1 MTSSVPRGSR
11 RRRPILVP
19 AVVLLAAASLGAVAA
34 LGGLREAPP
43 EKPPRRAAGQEID
56 QDVFRTKIEDAVVH
70 DVAFDADDPSA
81 PKHTVLDLSLK
92 IYNNAEVSVPLAYLE
107 NSLLRVV
114 SRDGEKLMVPGSMP
128 GAGDTW
134 LYDTT
139 VPGDGAPSRLLPPKR
154 TSSVVLRLRKQS
166 SSETEPGADQYPDLL
181 DIDVGRYENHEDH
194 LTGHRTAQLV
204 RGDDDKPEIVAQ
216 VTLPVRRAA

>member
-11 RRRPILVP
+11 RRRPVLVP
-19 AVVLLAAASLGAVAA
+19 AAVLLAAASIGAVAA

-43 EKPPRRAAGQEID
+43 EKPPQRRAGQEID
-56 QDVFRTKIEDAVVH
+56 QDVFRTKIEDALVH
-70 DVAFDADDPSA
+70 QVTFDGDDPSA
-81 PKHTVLDLSLK
+81 PRHTVLDLSLR
-92 IYNNAEVSVPLAYLE
+92 IYNDAEVSVPLAYLE

-128 GAGDTW
+128 GTGDTW

-154 TSSVVLRLRKQS
+154 TSSVIIRLRKRS
-166 SSETEPGADQYPDLL
+166 SSGVDSGSAKYPDLL
-181 DIDVGRYENHEDH
+181 EIDVGKYENHEDA
-194 LTGHRTAQLV
+194 LTGRRIAQLV
-204 RGDDDKPEIVAQ
+204 TGDDNKPIVAAH
-216 VTLPVRRAA
+216 VTVPVRKVV